1 MWEDIYMDNSEAP
14 DPHYEAMIEAQAEA
28 LWWESEPHR
37 HTDEDIARW
46 EAPDEEPEPEA
57 LYDPD
62 AIREG

>member
-1 MWEDIYMDNSEAP
+1 MSNDDAYQQ
-14 DPHYEAMIEAQAEA
+14 YIEYAAEM

-46 EAPDEEPEPEA
+46 EAPEEEPEPEA

-62 AIREG
+62 ARREM